1 MAVLEKEE
9 RVGVVNGK
17 EELVPVPTISSAT
30 SAVLKG
36 LFMVLEYLFKD
47 NCRSDISRY
56 QKSFQCLP
64 ECNFGWLCIYA
75 VCPKVC
81 WRLPGGSTEELRVD
95 QSGPTRCSWCPGL
108 LHPAP
113 ETTPEYSSQVGSA
126 HSQLLVPQSCCGE
139 SLGVALPCRPCR
151 PPQSLIFKQLP
162 QTWNLTSA

>member
-47 NCRSDISRY
+47 SCRSDISRY

-64 ECNFGWLCIYA
+64 ECNFG
-75 VCPKVC
+75 
-81 WRLPGGSTEELRVD
+81 
-95 QSGPTRCSWCPGL
+95 
-108 LHPAP
+108 
-113 ETTPEYSSQVGSA
+113 
-126 HSQLLVPQSCCGE
+126 
-139 SLGVALPCRPCR
+139 
-151 PPQSLIFKQLP
+151 
-162 QTWNLTSA
+162 